1 MKKYLPTALLGFAL
15 VLSAGCSHKHA
26 QELDA
31 RLESAENNA
40 ATARLRA
47 DEAYL
52 KADQAEAI
60 ANQAQRTAE
69 EATIRVSRMNEKTP
83 RK

>member
-1 MKKYLPTALLGFAL
+1 MQRYLLIGWVSLLAS
-15 VLSAGCSHKHA
+15 VSACSPWHA
-26 QELDA
+26 EEIDA

-47 DEAYL
+47 DEVCYRL
-52 KADQAEAI
+52 DLVEQAANEALRI
-60 ANQAQRTAE
+60 ATQNQEQIQQLLRQA
-69 EATIRVSRMNEKTP
+69 K